1 MLTHLIPALLLQG
14 SFTVNEAP
22 ARLDPL
28 EIRATGAQQELGSIP
43 GISLLTREDI
53 DLEAAT
59 HPNELFD
66 RVPGTWISRGSGQES
81 LMSIRSPVLTGP
93 GACGAFMVMEDR
105 VPIRPAGFCNVNE
118 LFEVNLLQARRVDVV
133 RGPGSVIYGSNAL
146 HGVID
151 VTSQDAS
158 DGQGL
163 RGGFMLGSDD
173 YQRYRGALYGEHV
186 ALLAN
191 YTDAGSFRDDEGY
204 RQWFANGSW
213 DAEIAGATVRSQ
225 FSWAR
230 LDQDTAGFIFGFE
243 AYKDPVLRTENLN
256 PEAFRKVRALR
267 ASSRWTWQ
275 NAAGQTLELIPY
287 LRNSEMDFLQHFLPG
302 KPLETNGQTSAGALL
317 SWAPDSHW
325 RLGAD
330 FEWADGDLV
339 EFQDQPTQGSPFL
352 VETRPQGF
360 HYDYQVRMLMAAAWA
375 QYQRTFT
382 SGLRLTAGLRAERIA
397 YRYDNRMID
406 GNTRDDGTPCGFG
419 GCLYTRPADRS
430 DRFDTLAP
438 ELGLSWPLGD
448 RLELTGRIARGFRP
462 PQATELYRL
471 QRGQQVADLDSETLD
486 SAELGLRHTGSQLR
500 WDLTLFVMRKDEV
513 ISRDANGFN
522 VSGGRTTHRGVEAA
536 VDWQFLPRWR
546 FNANISY
553 AIHEYDFERLA
564 SGIVPG
570 NEVDTAPPW
579 LGGARLHYEP
589 SGPLSGEL
597 EWVYTGAYYLDPANE
612 HRYGGHDL
620 LNLRV
625 FYHLPAS
632 AGTLALRVSNLADAL
647 YAERADFAFGNYRY
661 FPGAERRYFLEWRY
675 AP

>member
-14 SFTVNEAP
+14 SLTVNEAP

-28 EIRATGAQQELGSIP
+28 EIRATGAQQERGSIP

-230 LDQDTAGFIFGFE
+230 LD
-243 AYKDPVLRTENLN
+243 
-256 PEAFRKVRALR
+256 
-267 ASSRWTWQ
+267 
-275 NAAGQTLELIPY
+275 
-287 LRNSEMDFLQHFLPG
+287 
-302 KPLETNGQTSAGALL
+302 
-317 SWAPDSHW
+317 
-325 RLGAD
+325 
-330 FEWADGDLV
+330 
-339 EFQDQPTQGSPFL
+339 
-352 VETRPQGF
+352 
-360 HYDYQVRMLMAAAWA
+360 
-375 QYQRTFT
+375 
-382 SGLRLTAGLRAERIA
+382 
-397 YRYDNRMID
+397 
-406 GNTRDDGTPCGFG
+406 
-419 GCLYTRPADRS
+419 
-430 DRFDTLAP
+430 
-438 ELGLSWPLGD
+438 
-448 RLELTGRIARGFRP
+448 
-462 PQATELYRL
+462 
-471 QRGQQVADLDSETLD
+471 
-486 SAELGLRHTGSQLR
+486 
-500 WDLTLFVMRKDEV
+500 
-513 ISRDANGFN
+513 
-522 VSGGRTTHRGVEAA
+522 
-536 VDWQFLPRWR
+536 
-546 FNANISY
+546 
-553 AIHEYDFERLA
+553 
-564 SGIVPG
+564 
-570 NEVDTAPPW
+570 
-579 LGGARLHYEP
+579 
-589 SGPLSGEL
+589 
-597 EWVYTGAYYLDPANE
+597 
-612 HRYGGHDL
+612 
-620 LNLRV
+620 
-625 FYHLPAS
+625 
-632 AGTLALRVSNLADAL
+632 
-647 YAERADFAFGNYRY
+647 
-661 FPGAERRYFLEWRY
+661 
-675 AP
+675 

>member
-14 SFTVNEAP
+14 SLTLNEAP

-287 LRNSEMDFLQHFLPG
+287 LRNSDMDFLQHFLPG

-430 DRFDTLAP
+430 DRFVSLAP
-438 ELGLSWPLGD
+438 EL
-448 RLELTGRIARGFRP
+448 
-462 PQATELYRL
+462 
-471 QRGQQVADLDSETLD
+471 
-486 SAELGLRHTGSQLR
+486 
-500 WDLTLFVMRKDEV
+500 
-513 ISRDANGFN
+513 
-522 VSGGRTTHRGVEAA
+522 
-536 VDWQFLPRWR
+536 
-546 FNANISY
+546 
-553 AIHEYDFERLA
+553 
-564 SGIVPG
+564 
-570 NEVDTAPPW
+570 
-579 LGGARLHYEP
+579 
-589 SGPLSGEL
+589 
-597 EWVYTGAYYLDPANE
+597 
-612 HRYGGHDL
+612 
-620 LNLRV
+620 
-625 FYHLPAS
+625 
-632 AGTLALRVSNLADAL
+632 
-647 YAERADFAFGNYRY
+647 
-661 FPGAERRYFLEWRY
+661 
-675 AP
+675 